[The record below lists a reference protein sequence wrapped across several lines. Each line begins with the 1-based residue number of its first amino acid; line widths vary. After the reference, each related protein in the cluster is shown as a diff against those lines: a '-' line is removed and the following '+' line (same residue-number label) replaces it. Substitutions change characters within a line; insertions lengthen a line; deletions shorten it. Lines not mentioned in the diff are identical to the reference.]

1 MRNSGSDST
10 PVRDASPSR
19 RQFFHKAGLAAG
31 GLYALAGPS
40 ILRPWVSCA
49 EAATDKQHAYVG
61 GRFALELDNTYCGTL
76 NQFEGGNFTADV
88 ITQPVG
94 TDRVK
99 RKLLGAPK
107 IEAITVETGLEMA
120 KPWYEWIS
128 RTMNGEPLR
137 KSGAVI
143 ELDQNSK
150 EIGRRAFTNA
160 LLSEIEFPASDAT
173 NAKDPWKLTV
183 SFVPETLQ
191 VASGPGKQFPPAT
204 KTKTGFAS
212 NYRLNIQGLEAATQ
226 KATKIDAFTIKQ
238 QVVVGQP
245 GGASKG
251 SALTP
256 GYLEFPNLE
265 IAVPEA
271 FSGPLYGWIDDFVV
285 KGNNG
290 ATKERPGLLEYLA
303 PDGKPFASVQLY
315 GLGVFKIS
323 TEGSPGA
330 DRPRRTKVDVY
341 CQKMTA
347 TFNA

>member
-1 MRNSGSDST
+1 MPNSSFDST
-10 PVRDASPSR
+10 PVRDAGPSR

-40 ILRPWVSCA
+40 ILRPWVSGA
-49 EAATDKQHAYVG
+49 EAATDKRSYIG
-61 GRFALELDNTYCGTL
+61 GRFGLELDNTYCGTL
-76 NQFEGGNFTADV
+76 NQFEGGNFTAD
-88 ITQPVG
+88 IIAHATG
-94 TDRVK
+94 SERVK
-99 RKLLGAPK
+99 SKTLGAPK

-120 KPWYEWIS
+120 KPWYDWIS

-150 EIGRRAFTNA
+150 EIGRRIFTNA

-183 SFVPETLQ
+183 SFVPEQLQ
-191 VASGPGKQFPPAT
+191 VVSGPGKQFPSGT

-212 NYRLNIQGLEAATQ
+212 NYRLNIQGLETATQ
-226 KATKIDAFTIKQ
+226 RATKIDAFAIKQ
-238 QVVVGQP
+238 QIVVGGL
-245 GGASKG
+245 GGTKS

-256 GYLEFPNLE
+256 GFLEFPNLE
-265 IAVPEA
+265 VSVPEA
-271 FSGPLYGWIDDFVV
+271 FAGPLYGWIDDFVV

-290 ATKERPGLLEYLA
+290 TTKERPGLLEYLA
-303 PDGKPFASVQLY
+303 PDGKPFASVQLI

-323 TEGSPGA
+323 TEGGPPNVE
-330 DRPRRTKVDVY
+330 RQRRTKVDMY
-341 CQKMTA
+341 CQRMTA
-347 TFNA
+347 TFNP